1 LTLYKFPLN
10 TINENTEIK
19 KGLIDIFNN
28 ITNKL
33 CDSSFEG
40 KTDSKYVKDKKLVLP
55 FLPHVY
61 YNIIDELYKKI
72 AQAFFILFDLMLEK
86 TSENFL
92 VECFS
97 ISIGYFQLIIHC
109 FDPIVRKK

>member
-1 LTLYKFPLN
+1 MLSEKNPLLKLRLKKK
-10 TINENTEIK
+10 EI
-19 KGLIDIFNN
+19 F
-28 ITNKL
+28 
-33 CDSSFEG
+33 
-40 KTDSKYVKDKKLVLP
+40 
-55 FLPHVY
+55 
-61 YNIIDELYKKI
+61 IDELYKKI

-86 TSENFL
+86 SSENFL